1 MANPPKNNRG
11 REAAMVDYPDHVPD
25 EVVNEISD
33 DIESYLDDWE
43 KGVRAHIKEHGLEG
57 SGDAGDAE

>member
-1 MANPPKNNRG
+1 
-11 REAAMVDYPDHVPD
+11 MVDYPDHVPD

-43 KGVRAHIKEHGLEG
+43 KGVRAHVKEHGLEG
-57 SGDAGDAE
+57 SGGAGDAE